1 MNIVFLDGASLPS
14 PMTCPPEATRWTERE
29 KTSLEQVTEALFDA
43 DVAITNKVR
52 IDRSALEQLPRLK
65 LICVAATGYD
75 CVDIAACRDQGIT
88 VCNVPAYSAVS
99 VAESVI
105 GSLFALRR
113 HLRAYQAASATDWPT
128 SSHFCV
134 HGAPIQDLQG
144 STLGIVGRG
153 DIGSRVA
160 RLARAL
166 EINVL
171 FAEHRGA
178 QRVREGYTAFD
189 QVLANADAL
198 TLHCPLTPQTRYL
211 IGSTEVSRMKP
222 GALLINT
229 ARGPLVDENAVLAG
243 LANGQLGG
251 AALDVLYAEPPRA
264 DHPLLHSEH
273 PNLIVTPHVAWASQS
288 SVARLK
294 SVLAANIAAFA
305 AGTPINVVT

>member
-14 PMTCPPEATRWTERE
+14 PLARPAHASHWTAREHTRPDH
-29 KTSLEQVTEALFDA
+29 VIEALADA

-52 IDRSALEQLPRLK
+52 LDRITLEQLPRLK
-65 LICVAATGYD
+65 LICVAATGCD
-75 CVDIAACRDQGIT
+75 CVDLAACRDQGVT

-113 HLRAYQAASATDWPT
+113 HLLAYRAASARLWPQ

-160 RLARAL
+160 RLAKAL
-166 EINVL
+166 DITVL

-178 QRVREGYTAFD
+178 QQVRAGYVAFD
-189 QVLANADAL
+189 EVLAKADAL

-211 IGSTEVSRMKP
+211 IGTAEIARMKP

-229 ARGPLVDENAVLAG
+229 ARGALVDENAILDG
-243 LANGQLGG
+243 LASGQLGG
-251 AALDVLYAEPPRA
+251 AALDVLHVEPPQT
-264 DHPLLHSEH
+264 DHPLLHCEH
-273 PNLIVTPHVAWASQS
+273 PNLLITPHVAWASQS

-294 SVLAANIAAFA
+294 AVLLANIEAFA
-305 AGTPINVVT
+305 ANKPINVVT

>member
-14 PMTCPPEATRWTERE
+14 PMARPTHATGWEVRDKTTPEQ
-29 KTSLEQVTEALFDA
+29 LVEALRDA

-52 IDRSALEQLPRLK
+52 LDRLALEQLPKLK
-65 LICVAATGYD
+65 LICVAATGFD
-75 CVDIAACRDQGIT
+75 CVDIAACRDQGVT

-113 HLRAYQAASATDWPT
+113 HLLAYHSASATQWPR

-144 STLGIVGRG
+144 STLGIIGRG

-160 RLARAL
+160 RLAKAL

-178 QRVREGYTAFD
+178 ERVREGYTRFED
-189 QVLANADAL
+189 VLAEADAL
-198 TLHCPLTPQTRYL
+198 TLHCPLTPSTRYL
-211 IGSTEVSRMKP
+211 IGAAQINQMKP

-229 ARGPLVDENAVLAG
+229 ARGPLVDENAVLEG
-243 LANGQLGG
+243 LASGQLGG

-264 DHPLLHSEH
+264 DHPLLHCEH
-273 PNLIVTPHVAWASQS
+273 PNLLITPHVGWASQS
-288 SVARLK
+288 SVAKLK
-294 SVLAANIAAFA
+294 AILADNISAFA
-305 AGTPINVVT
+305 AGKPINVVS

>member
-1 MNIVFLDGASLPS
+1 MNIVLLDGASLPS
-14 PMTCPPEATRWTERE
+14 PLARPLEATEWSERE
-29 KTSLEQVTEALFDA
+29 KTPLDQLVEALAEA

-52 IDRSALEQLPRLK
+52 IDRLALEQLPKLK

-75 CVDIAACRDQGIT
+75 CVDIAACRDQGVT

-99 VAESVI
+99 VAEHVMC
-105 GSLFALRR
+105 SLFALRR
-113 HLRAYQAASATDWPT
+113 QLLAYRTASASEWPA

-134 HGAPIQDLQG
+134 HGEPIQDLQG
-144 STLGIVGRG
+144 STLGIIGRG

-178 QRVREGYTAFD
+178 HKVREGYSEFD
-189 QVLANADAL
+189 EVLARSDAL

-211 IGSTEVSRMKP
+211 IGSAQIARMKP
-222 GALLINT
+222 GAVLINT
-229 ARGPLVDENAVLAG
+229 ARGPLIDENAVLAG

-251 AALDVLYAEPPRA
+251 AALDVLYAEPPRP
-264 DHPLLHSEH
+264 DHPLLHCTH
-273 PNLIVTPHVAWASQS
+273 PNLIITPHVAWASQS

-294 SVLAANIAAFA
+294 SVLAANITAFA
-305 AGTPINVVT
+305 KGDPINVVT

>member
-14 PMTCPPEATRWTERE
+14 PLQRPAEAATWTVRE
-29 KTSLEQVTEALFDA
+29 TTSAEQVAEALAEA

-52 IDRSALEQLPRLK
+52 IDRATLEQAPRLK

-75 CVDIAACRDQGIT
+75 CVDIGACRDRGVT

-113 HLRAYQAASATDWPT
+113 HLLAYTAAAVAQWPQ

-134 HGAPIQDLQG
+134 HGAPIEDLQG
-144 STLGIVGRG
+144 STLGIIGRG

-160 RLARAL
+160 RLAQAL

-171 FAEHRGA
+171 FAEHRDA
-178 QRVREGYTAFD
+178 QTVRPGYTAFNE
-189 QVLANADAL
+189 VLAQVDAL
-198 TLHCPLTPQTRYL
+198 SLHCPLTPQTRHL
-211 IGSTEVSRMKP
+211 IGAAEIGRMKP

-229 ARGPLVDENAVLAG
+229 ARGPLVDEKAVLEG
-243 LANGQLGG
+243 LVSGRLGG
-251 AALDVLYAEPPRA
+251 AALDVLSVEPPSA
-264 DHPLLHSEH
+264 DHPLLQCDH
-273 PNLIVTPHVAWASQS
+273 PNLLVTPHVAWASQS

-294 SVLAANIAAFA
+294 AVLAANISAFK
-305 AGTPINVVT
+305 AGTPANVVS

>member
-1 MNIVFLDGASLPS
+1 MNVVFLDGASLPT
-14 PMTCPPEATRWTERE
+14 PMERPAEATGWTVRE
-29 KTSLEQVTEALFDA
+29 KTALDQVVDVLADA

-52 IDRSALEQLPRLK
+52 IGREALEKLPRLK

-75 CVDIAACRDQGIT
+75 CVDIAACRDQGVT

-105 GSLFALRR
+105 ASLFALRR
-113 HLRAYQAASATDWPT
+113 HLLAYRQASATKWPQ

-178 QRVREGYTAFD
+178 DRVREGYTAFED
-189 QVLANADAL
+189 VLATSDAL

-211 IGSTEVSRMKP
+211 IGSAEISKMKP
-222 GALLINT
+222 CALLINT
-229 ARGPLVDENAVLAG
+229 ARGPLVDENAILSG
-243 LANGQLGG
+243 LASGQLGG
-251 AALDVLYAEPPRA
+251 AALDVLYAEPPQA
-264 DHPLLHSEH
+264 DHPLLHCDH
-273 PNLIVTPHVAWASQS
+273 PNLLVTPHVAWASQS

-294 SVLAANIAAFA
+294 TVLAANISAFA
-305 AGTPINVVT
+305 ANKPINVVS

>member
-14 PMTCPPEATRWTERE
+14 PMSRPAHASAWTVRE
-29 KTSLEQVTEALFDA
+29 KTSPQQLFDALADA

-52 IDRSALEQLPRLK
+52 IDRMILEQLPRLK

-75 CVDIAACRDQGIT
+75 CVDIAACRDQGVT

-113 HLRAYQAASATDWPT
+113 HLLEYRAASVTQWPG

-134 HGAPIQDLQG
+134 HGSPIQDLQG

-160 RLARAL
+160 RLAKAL
-166 EINVL
+166 EINVI

-178 QRVREGYTAFD
+178 QRIREGYVAFD
-189 QVLANADAL
+189 DVLARADAL
-198 TLHCPLTPQTRYL
+198 TLHCPLTAHTRYL
-211 IGSTEVSRMKP
+211 IGTAQISRMKP

-229 ARGPLVDENAVLAG
+229 ARGPLVDENAVFAG
-243 LANGQLGG
+243 LASGQLGG
-251 AALDVLYAEPPRA
+251 AALDVLYAEPPRS
-264 DHPLLHSEH
+264 DHPLLHCEH
-273 PNLIVTPHVAWASQS
+273 PNLLITPHVAWASQS

-294 SVLAANIAAFA
+294 DVLAANIAAFA
-305 AGTPINVVT
+305 ARKPINVVS

>member
-1 MNIVFLDGASLPS
+1 MNIVFLDGDSLPS
-14 PMTCPPEATRWTERE
+14 PMPCPPEATRWTARE
-29 KTSLEQVTEALFDA
+29 KTTLEQVVEALTDA

-52 IDRSALEQLPRLK
+52 IDRSALIHLPRLK
-65 LICVAATGYD
+65 LVCVAATGFD
-75 CVDIAACRDQGIT
+75 CVDIVTCRDQGVT

-113 HLRAYQAASATDWPT
+113 HLLAYRAASAKYWPT
-128 SSHFCV
+128 SSQFCV
-134 HGAPIQDLQG
+134 HGEPIQDLQG

-171 FAEHRGA
+171 FAEHRDA
-178 QRVREGYTAFD
+178 KQVRAGYTAFD
-189 QVLANADAL
+189 EVLGKADAL

-211 IGSTEVSRMKP
+211 IGSTEIARMKH

-243 LANGQLGG
+243 LASGQLGG
-251 AALDVLYAEPPRA
+251 AAMDVLYAEPPRA
-264 DHPLLHSEH
+264 DHPLLHCEH
-273 PNLIVTPHVAWASQS
+273 SNLLITPHVAWASQS

-294 SVLAANIAAFA
+294 NTLAANITAFA
-305 AGTPINVVT
+305 AGAPINVVN

>member
-14 PMTCPPEATRWTERE
+14 PLARPLEATVWVERE
-29 KTSLEQVTEALFDA
+29 KTPLDQVAEALAGA

-52 IDRSALEQLPRLK
+52 LDRAALEQLPQLK

-75 CVDIAACRDQGIT
+75 CVDIAACRDQGVT

-113 HLRAYQAASATDWPT
+113 HLFAYQAASASQWPG

-134 HGAPIQDLQG
+134 HGEPIQDLQG

-189 QVLANADAL
+189 EVLAKSDAL

-211 IGSTEVSRMKP
+211 IGSAEIARIKP
-222 GALLINT
+222 GAVLINT

-243 LANGQLGG
+243 LADGRLGG
-251 AALDVLYAEPPRA
+251 AALDVLYAEPPSA
-264 DHPLLHSEH
+264 DHPLLHSTH

-288 SVARLK
+288 SVSRLK
-294 SVLAANIAAFA
+294 SVLAANITAFA
-305 AGTPINVVT
+305 KGAPVNVVT

>member
-14 PMTCPPEATRWTERE
+14 PLARLPEAREWTVRE
-29 KTSLEQVTEALFDA
+29 TTAQHQVLDALALA

-52 IDRSALEQLPRLK
+52 IDRAALAQLPRLK

-75 CVDIAACRDQGIT
+75 CVDIAACRDQGVT

-105 GSLFALRR
+105 ASLFALRR
-113 HLRAYQAASATDWPT
+113 HLMAYRAAAASDWP
-128 SSHFCV
+128 SSAHFCV

-178 QRVREGYTAFD
+178 ARVREGYTAFD
-189 QVLANADAL
+189 DMLAKADAL
-198 TLHCPLTPQTRYL
+198 TLHCPLTSHTRYL
-211 IGSTEVSRMKP
+211 IGAAQIARMKP

-243 LANGQLGG
+243 LASGRLGG
-251 AALDVLYAEPPRA
+251 VALDVLYAEPPQA
-264 DHPLLHSEH
+264 DHPLLHCTH

-294 SVLAANIAAFA
+294 AVLTANIAAFA
-305 AGTPINVVT
+305 AGAPINVVT

>member
-1 MNIVFLDGASLPS
+1 MHIVFLDGDSLPS
-14 PMTCPPEATRWTERE
+14 PLPCPPQATQWTERA
-29 KTSLEQVTEALFDA
+29 KTAQDQVLDALAEA

-52 IDRSALEQLPRLK
+52 IDRAALEQLPRLK

-75 CVDIAACRDQGIT
+75 CVDIAACRDQGVT

-113 HLRAYQAASATDWPT
+113 HLLAYQAASASAWPA

-178 QRVREGYTAFD
+178 QRVRDGYTAFD
-189 QVLANADAL
+189 QVLAKADAL
-198 TLHCPLTPQTRYL
+198 TLHCPLTAETRYL
-211 IGSTEVSRMKP
+211 IGAAEIARMQT

-229 ARGPLVDENAVLAG
+229 ARGALVDENAVLAG

-294 SVLAANIAAFA
+294 SVLLANIAAFA
-305 AGTPINVVT
+305 AGTPHNVVS

>member
-14 PMTCPPEATRWTERE
+14 PLSRPPQANAWTVRE
-29 KTSLEQVTEALFDA
+29 KTTPEEVREALSDA

-52 IDRSALEQLPRLK
+52 IDRETLEQLPRLK

-75 CVDIAACRDQGIT
+75 CVDIAACRDQGVT
-88 VCNVPAYSAVS
+88 VCNAPAYSAVS

-105 GSLFALRR
+105 ASLFAMRR
-113 HLRAYQAASATDWPT
+113 HLLAYRACSATDWPQ

-166 EINVL
+166 EIDVL

-189 QVLANADAL
+189 DVLARADAL

-211 IGSTEVSRMKP
+211 IGAAEIRRMKP

-229 ARGPLVDENAVLAG
+229 ARGPLVDENAVLEG
-243 LANGQLGG
+243 LANGRLGG

-264 DHPLLHSEH
+264 DHPLLHFNH
-273 PNLIVTPHVAWASQS
+273 PNLLVTPHVAWASQS

-294 SVLAANIAAFA
+294 SILAANIEAFA
-305 AGTPINVVT
+305 AGKPINTVS

>member
-14 PMTCPPEATRWTERE
+14 PMLRPVGASSWTVRE
-29 KTSLEQVTEALFDA
+29 KTSPEQLHDALVDA

-52 IDRSALEQLPRLK
+52 IDRLTLEKLPRLK

-75 CVDIAACRDQGIT
+75 CVDIAACRDQGVT

-113 HLRAYQAASATDWPT
+113 HLLEYRAASAMRWSE

-134 HGAPIQDLQG
+134 HGEPIQDLQG

-160 RLARAL
+160 RLAKSL
-166 EINVL
+166 EINVI

-178 QRVREGYTAFD
+178 QRVREGYVAFD
-189 QVLANADAL
+189 EVLAKADAL

-211 IGSTEVSRMKP
+211 IGSAEISRMKP

-243 LANGQLGG
+243 LASGQLGG
-251 AALDVLYAEPPRA
+251 AALDVLHVEPPRA
-264 DHPLLHSEH
+264 DHPLLHCEH
-273 PNLIVTPHVAWASQS
+273 PNLLITPHVAWASQS

-294 SVLAANIAAFA
+294 EVLAANIAAFA
-305 AGTPINVVT
+305 AGKAINVVS

>member
-14 PMTCPPEATRWTERE
+14 PMSRPAEASRWTERE
-29 KTSLEQVTEALFDA
+29 KTSLVQVVEALAGA

-52 IDRSALEQLPRLK
+52 IDRSALEQLPGLK

-75 CVDIAACRDQGIT
+75 CVDIAACRDQGVT
-88 VCNVPAYSAVS
+88 VCNVPAYSAFS

-113 HLRAYQAASATDWPT
+113 QLLAYRTAATTDWPS

-178 QRVREGYTAFD
+178 SRVREGYTAFD
-189 QVLANADAL
+189 DVLAQADAL

-211 IGSTEVSRMKP
+211 IGSAEIARMKP

-243 LANGQLGG
+243 LANGQLAG
-251 AALDVLYAEPPRA
+251 AALDVLYAEPPRD

-288 SVARLK
+288 SVAKLK
-294 SVLAANIAAFA
+294 GVLAANIAAFA
-305 AGTPINVVT
+305 AGAPINVVT

>member
-14 PMTCPPEATRWTERE
+14 PLARPVQASAWTARE
-29 KTSLEQVTEALFDA
+29 KTSPGQVLEALADA

-52 IDRSALEQLPRLK
+52 IDRASLEQLPRLK

-75 CVDIAACRDQGIT
+75 CVDIAACRDQGVT

-113 HLRAYQAASATDWPT
+113 HLTAYRAAAGSLWPQ

-134 HGAPIQDLQG
+134 HGARIQDLQG

-160 RLARAL
+160 RLAKAL
-166 EINVL
+166 DITVL

-178 QRVREGYTAFD
+178 QQVRAGYAAFD
-189 QVLANADAL
+189 DVLAKADAL

-211 IGSTEVSRMKP
+211 IGAAEVARMQP

-229 ARGPLVDENAVLAG
+229 ARGALVDENAVLAA
-243 LANGQLGG
+243 LASGQLGG
-251 AALDVLYAEPPRA
+251 AALDVLHVEPPHA
-264 DHPLLHSEH
+264 DHPLLHCDH
-273 PNLIVTPHVAWASQS
+273 PNLLITPHVAWASQS

-294 SVLAANIAAFA
+294 AVLAANIEAFA
-305 AGTPINVVT
+305 ANRPINVVT

>member
-14 PMTCPPEATRWTERE
+14 PLTRPVQASHWTVRE
-29 KTSLEQVTEALFDA
+29 HTRPDHVVEALADA

-52 IDRSALEQLPRLK
+52 LDRVTLEQLPRLK

-75 CVDIAACRDQGIT
+75 CVDLAACRDQGVT

-105 GSLFALRR
+105 ASLFALRR
-113 HLRAYQAASATDWPT
+113 HLLAYRAASAHLWPQ

-160 RLARAL
+160 RLAKAL
-166 EINVL
+166 DITVL

-178 QRVREGYTAFD
+178 PQVRAGYVAFD
-189 QVLANADAL
+189 EVLAKADAL
-198 TLHCPLTPQTRYL
+198 TLHCPLTPQPRYL
-211 IGSTEVSRMKP
+211 IGTAEIARMKP

-229 ARGPLVDENAVLAG
+229 ARGALVDENAVLAA
-243 LANGQLGG
+243 LASGQLGG
-251 AALDVLYAEPPRA
+251 AALDVLHVEPPQA
-264 DHPLLHSEH
+264 DHPLLHCEH
-273 PNLIVTPHVAWASQS
+273 PNLLITPHVAWASQS

-294 SVLAANIAAFA
+294 AVLLANIEAFA
-305 AGTPINVVT
+305 ANKPINVVT

>member
-14 PMTCPPEATRWTERE
+14 PMARPTEAQGWDVRE
-29 KTSLEQVTEALFDA
+29 KTSPDQVVRALAEA

-52 IDRSALEQLPRLK
+52 LDRVALEQLPRLT

-75 CVDIAACRDQGIT
+75 CVDIAACRDQGVT

-105 GSLFALRR
+105 ASLFALRR
-113 HLRAYQAASATDWPT
+113 HLLAYRGASTTSWPQ

-166 EINVL
+166 EINVV

-178 QRVREGYTAFD
+178 DRVREGYMAFD
-189 QVLANADAL
+189 EVLASADAL

-211 IGSTEVSRMKP
+211 VGAAEINRMKP

-243 LANGQLGG
+243 LASGQLGG
-251 AALDVLYAEPPRA
+251 AALDVLYSEPPRA
-264 DHPLLHSEH
+264 DHPLLHCEH

-294 SVLAANIAAFA
+294 AVLAANITAFA
-305 AGTPINVVT
+305 SGKPSNVVS

>member
-14 PMTCPPEATRWTERE
+14 PLARPLEATGWIERE
-29 KTSLEQVTEALFDA
+29 KTPLDQVVEALAGA

-52 IDRSALEQLPRLK
+52 LDRAALEQLPQLK

-75 CVDIAACRDQGIT
+75 CVDIAACRDQGVI

-113 HLRAYQAASATDWPT
+113 HLLAYQAASASQWPGT
-128 SSHFCV
+128 SHFCF
-134 HGAPIQDLQG
+134 HGEPIQDLQG

-171 FAEHRGA
+171 FAEQRGA
-178 QRVREGYTAFD
+178 QKVREGYSAFD
-189 QVLANADAL
+189 EVLAKSDAL

-211 IGSTEVSRMKP
+211 IGSAEIARMKP
-222 GALLINT
+222 GAVLINT

-243 LANGQLGG
+243 LANGRLGG
-251 AALDVLYAEPPRA
+251 AALDVLYAEPPSA
-264 DHPLLHSEH
+264 DHPLLHSPH

-294 SVLAANIAAFA
+294 SVLAANITAFA
-305 AGTPINVVT
+305 KGAPINVVT

>member
-14 PMTCPPEATRWTERE
+14 PLSCPSEATHWTERD
-29 KTSLEQVTEALFDA
+29 KTPLEQVVEALVDA

-52 IDRSALEQLPRLK
+52 IDRSALEHLPRLK

-75 CVDIAACRDQGIT
+75 CVDIAACRDQGVT

-113 HLRAYQAASATDWPT
+113 HLLAYRAASVTDWPT

-178 QRVREGYTAFD
+178 SRVREGYTAFD
-189 QVLANADAL
+189 EVLAKADAL

-211 IGSTEVSRMKP
+211 IGSAEIARIKP

-243 LANGQLGG
+243 LASGQLGG

-288 SVARLK
+288 SVAKLK

>member
-14 PMTCPPEATRWTERE
+14 PLARPVQASHWTAREHTRPDH
-29 KTSLEQVTEALFDA
+29 VIEALADA

-52 IDRSALEQLPRLK
+52 LDRVTLEQLPRLK

-75 CVDIAACRDQGIT
+75 CVDLAACRDQGVT

-113 HLRAYQAASATDWPT
+113 HLLAYRAASTRLWPQ

-160 RLARAL
+160 RLAKAL
-166 EINVL
+166 DITVL

-178 QRVREGYTAFD
+178 PQVRAGYVAFD
-189 QVLANADAL
+189 EVLAKADAL

-211 IGSTEVSRMKP
+211 IGTAEIARMKP

-229 ARGPLVDENAVLAG
+229 ARGALVDENAVLAA
-243 LANGQLGG
+243 LASGQLGG
-251 AALDVLYAEPPRA
+251 AALDVLHVEPPQA
-264 DHPLLHSEH
+264 DHPLLHCEH
-273 PNLIVTPHVAWASQS
+273 PNLLITPHVAWASQS

-294 SVLAANIAAFA
+294 AVLLANIEAFA
-305 AGTPINVVT
+305 ANKPINVVT

>member
-1 MNIVFLDGASLPS
+1 MKKTPLD
-14 PMTCPPEATRWTERE
+14 
-29 KTSLEQVTEALFDA
+29 QVVKALAEA

-52 IDRSALEQLPRLK
+52 LDRAALEQLPQLK

-75 CVDIAACRDQGIT
+75 CVDIAACRDQGVT

-105 GSLFALRR
+105 GCLFALRR
-113 HLRAYQAASATDWPT
+113 HLFAYQAASASQWPG

-134 HGAPIQDLQG
+134 HGEPIQDLQG

-166 EINVL
+166 EIDVL

-178 QRVREGYTAFD
+178 HKVREGYTAFD
-189 QVLANADAL
+189 EVLAKSDAL

-211 IGSTEVSRMKP
+211 IGSSEIARMKP
-222 GALLINT
+222 GAVLINT

-243 LANGQLGG
+243 LINGRLGG
-251 AALDVLYAEPPRA
+251 AALDVLYAEPPSA
-264 DHPLLHSEH
+264 GHPLLRSEH

-294 SVLAANIAAFA
+294 SVLAANIKAFA
-305 AGTPINVVT
+305 KGAPINVVT

>member
-14 PMTCPPEATRWTERE
+14 PLSRLPQASGWTVRE
-29 KTSLEQVTEALFDA
+29 QTSLEQVVEALADA

-52 IDRSALEQLPRLK
+52 IDRCALLQLPRLR
-65 LICVAATGYD
+65 LVCVAATGYD
-75 CVDIAACRDQGIT
+75 CVDIAACRDLGVT

-113 HLRAYQAASATDWPT
+113 HLLAYRAASAGQWPT
-128 SSHFCV
+128 SPHFCV
-134 HGAPIQDLQG
+134 HGAPIQDVQG

-171 FAEHRGA
+171 FAEHRDA
-178 QRVREGYTAFD
+178 PRVREGYTAFD
-189 QVLANADAL
+189 EVLAHADAL

-211 IGSTEVSRMKP
+211 IDAAQIARMKP

-229 ARGPLVDENAVLAG
+229 ARGPLVDENAVLTG
-243 LANGQLGG
+243 LASGQLGG

-264 DHPLLHSEH
+264 DHPLLHCEH
-273 PNLIVTPHVAWASQS
+273 LNLIVTPHVAWASQS
-288 SVARLK
+288 SVAKLK
-294 SVLAANIAAFA
+294 GVLAANIAAFA

>member
-14 PMTCPPEATRWTERE
+14 PLARPVQASHWTAREHTRPDH
-29 KTSLEQVTEALFDA
+29 VVEALADA

-52 IDRSALEQLPRLK
+52 LDRITLEQLPRLK

-75 CVDIAACRDQGIT
+75 CVDLAACRDQGVT

-113 HLRAYQAASATDWPT
+113 HLLAYRAASARLWPQ

-160 RLARAL
+160 RLAKAL
-166 EINVL
+166 DINVL

-178 QRVREGYTAFD
+178 PQVRAGYVAFD
-189 QVLANADAL
+189 EVLAKADAL

-211 IGSTEVSRMKP
+211 IGTAEIARMKP

-229 ARGPLVDENAVLAG
+229 ARGALVDENAVLAA
-243 LANGQLGG
+243 LASGQLGG
-251 AALDVLYAEPPRA
+251 AALDVLHVEPPQA
-264 DHPLLHSEH
+264 DHPLLHCEH
-273 PNLIVTPHVAWASQS
+273 PNLLITPHVAWASQS

-294 SVLAANIAAFA
+294 AVLLANIEAFA
-305 AGTPINVVT
+305 ANKPINVVT

>member
-14 PMTCPPEATRWTERE
+14 PLAQPAQATTWTERE
-29 KTSLEQVTEALFDA
+29 KTTPDQVLQALAEA

-52 IDRSALEQLPRLK
+52 IDRVTLEQLPRLK

-75 CVDIAACRDQGIT
+75 CVDIAACRDQGVA
-88 VCNVPAYSAVS
+88 VCNVPAYSAIS

-113 HLRAYQAASATDWPT
+113 HLTAYRDASSRLWPQ

-160 RLARAL
+160 RLAKAL

-178 QRVREGYTAFD
+178 PRVREGYTAFD
-189 QVLANADAL
+189 TVLAKADAL

-211 IGSTEVSRMKP
+211 IGAAEVARMKP

-229 ARGPLVDENAVLAG
+229 ARGALIDENAVLTG

-251 AALDVLYAEPPRA
+251 AALDVLHVEPPQA
-264 DHPLLHSEH
+264 DHPLLRCDH
-273 PNLIVTPHVAWASQS
+273 PNLLITPHVAWASQS
-288 SVARLK
+288 SVERLK
-294 SVLAANIAAFA
+294 AVLAANIEAFA
-305 AGTPINVVT
+305 ANKPINVVT

>member
-14 PMTCPPEATRWTERE
+14 PMLRPAEASSWNVRDKTTPEQLIT
-29 KTSLEQVTEALFDA
+29 ALTDA

-52 IDRSALEQLPRLK
+52 LDRVTLEKLPRLK

-75 CVDIAACRDQGIT
+75 CVDIAACRDQGVT
-88 VCNVPAYSAVS
+88 VCNAPAYSAVS

-105 GSLFALRR
+105 ASLFAMRR
-113 HLRAYQAASATDWPT
+113 HLLAYRSSSVTHWPS

-134 HGAPIQDLQG
+134 HGAPIQDIQG

-160 RLARAL
+160 RLAKAL
-166 EINVL
+166 EVNVM
-171 FAEHRGA
+171 FAEHRCA
-178 QRVREGYTAFD
+178 ERVREGYVAFEE
-189 QVLANADAL
+189 VLAKSDAL

-211 IGSTEVSRMKP
+211 IGAAEIARMKH

-243 LANGQLGG
+243 LASGQLGG
-251 AALDVLYAEPPRA
+251 AALDVLYTEPPQA
-264 DHPLLHSEH
+264 DHPLLHCEH
-273 PNLIVTPHVAWASQS
+273 PNLLVTPHVGWASQS
-288 SVARLK
+288 SVEKLK
-294 SVLAANIAAFA
+294 AVLATNISAFA
-305 AGTPINVVT
+305 AGKPVNVVS

>member
-1 MNIVFLDGASLPS
+1 MNVVFLDGASLPS
-14 PMTCPPEATRWTERE
+14 PMQRPAQASGWTVRE
-29 KTSLEQVTEALFDA
+29 KTAPEQVVEVLAEA
-43 DVAITNKVR
+43 DVVITNKVR
-52 IDRSALEQLPRLK
+52 IDRLTLEKLPRLK

-75 CVDIAACRDQGIT
+75 CVDLAACRDQGVT

-113 HLRAYQAASATDWPT
+113 HLLAYRAASVADWPQ

-134 HGAPIQDLQG
+134 HGAPIQDLHG

-160 RLARAL
+160 RLAKAL
-166 EINVL
+166 EINVI

-178 QRVREGYTAFD
+178 KRVREGYVAFEE
-189 QVLANADAL
+189 VLARADAL
-198 TLHCPLTPQTRYL
+198 TLHCPLTAQTKYL
-211 IGSTEVSRMKP
+211 IGAAEISRMKA

-229 ARGPLVDENAVLAG
+229 ARGPLVDENAIFAG
-243 LANGQLGG
+243 LASGHLGG

-264 DHPLLHSEH
+264 DHPLLHFEH
-273 PNLIVTPHVAWASQS
+273 PNLLITPHVAWASQS
-288 SVARLK
+288 SVVRLK
-294 SVLAANIAAFA
+294 DVLTANIAAFVMSK
-305 AGTPINVVT
+305 PINVVS

>member
-14 PMTCPPEATRWTERE
+14 ALPRPAQASAWTARETTRP
-29 KTSLEQVTEALFDA
+29 EQVLEALADA

-52 IDRSALEQLPRLK
+52 IDRATLAQLPRLQ

-75 CVDIAACRDQGIT
+75 CVDIAACRDQGVT

-105 GSLFALRR
+105 GALFALRR
-113 HLRAYQAASATDWPT
+113 HLLAYRAASASQWPQ

-160 RLARAL
+160 RLAKAL
-166 EINVL
+166 DITVL

-178 QRVREGYTAFD
+178 PQVRAGYTAFNE
-189 QVLANADAL
+189 VLARSDAL
-198 TLHCPLTPQTRYL
+198 TLHCPLTPHTRYL
-211 IGSTEVSRMKP
+211 IGAAEIARMKP

-229 ARGPLVDENAVLAG
+229 ARGALVDENAVLDG
-243 LANGQLGG
+243 LASGQLGG
-251 AALDVLYAEPPRA
+251 TALDVLHVEPPQA
-264 DHPLLHSEH
+264 DHPLLHCEH
-273 PNLIVTPHVAWASQS
+273 PNLLVTPHVAWASQS

-294 SVLAANIAAFA
+294 AVLAANIEAFA
-305 AGTPINVVT
+305 AHRPTNVVT

>member
-14 PMTCPPEATRWTERE
+14 PLARPAHASQWTAREHTRPDH
-29 KTSLEQVTEALFDA
+29 VIEALADA

-52 IDRSALEQLPRLK
+52 LDRATLEQLPRLK

-75 CVDIAACRDQGIT
+75 CVDLAACRDQGVT

-113 HLRAYQAASATDWPT
+113 HLMAYRVASARLWPQ

-160 RLARAL
+160 RLAKAL
-166 EINVL
+166 DITVL

-178 QRVREGYTAFD
+178 PQVRAGYVAFD
-189 QVLANADAL
+189 EVLAKADAL

-211 IGSTEVSRMKP
+211 IGTAEIARMKP

-229 ARGPLVDENAVLAG
+229 ARGALVDENAVLAA
-243 LANGQLGG
+243 LASGQLGG
-251 AALDVLYAEPPRA
+251 AALDVLHVEPPQA
-264 DHPLLHSEH
+264 DHPLLHCEH
-273 PNLIVTPHVAWASQS
+273 PNLLITPHVAWASQS

-294 SVLAANIAAFA
+294 AVLLANIEAFA
-305 AGTPINVVT
+305 ANKPINVVT

>member
-1 MNIVFLDGASLPS
+1 MNIVLLDGASLPS
-14 PMTCPPEATRWTERE
+14 PLARPVQASHWTAREHTRPDH
-29 KTSLEQVTEALFDA
+29 VVEALADA

-52 IDRSALEQLPRLK
+52 LDRITLEQLPRLK

-75 CVDIAACRDQGIT
+75 CVDLAACRDQGVT

-113 HLRAYQAASATDWPT
+113 HLLAYRAASARLWPQ

-160 RLARAL
+160 RLAKAL
-166 EINVL
+166 DITVL

-178 QRVREGYTAFD
+178 PQVRAGYVAFD
-189 QVLANADAL
+189 EVLAKADAL
-198 TLHCPLTPQTRYL
+198 TLHCPLTLQTRYL
-211 IGSTEVSRMKP
+211 IGTAEIARMKP

-229 ARGPLVDENAVLAG
+229 ARGALVDENAVLAA
-243 LANGQLGG
+243 LAFGQLGG
-251 AALDVLYAEPPRA
+251 AALDVLHVEPPRA
-264 DHPLLHSEH
+264 DHPLLHCEH
-273 PNLIVTPHVAWASQS
+273 PNLLITPHVAWASQS

-294 SVLAANIAAFA
+294 AVLLANIEAFA
-305 AGTPINVVT
+305 ANKPINVVT

>member
-1 MNIVFLDGASLPS
+1 MNIVFIDAASLPS
-14 PMTCPPEATRWTERE
+14 PLPRPAEAKQWTERE
-29 KTSLEQVTEALFDA
+29 KTSSDQVVAALQNA
-43 DVAITNKVR
+43 TAAITNKVR
-52 IDRSALEQLPRLK
+52 IDRSALEQLPGLK

-75 CVDIAACRDQGIT
+75 CVDIAACRDQGVT

-113 HLRAYQAASATDWPT
+113 HLMAYREAAAAQWPD

-134 HGAPIQDLQG
+134 HGAPIQDVQG
-144 STLGIVGRG
+144 STLGIIGRG

-160 RLARAL
+160 RLAKAL
-166 EINVL
+166 EINVV

-178 QRVREGYTAFD
+178 SQVRSGYTPFD
-189 QVLANADAL
+189 EVLATADAI

-211 IGSTEVSRMKP
+211 IGLAEIARMKP

-229 ARGPLVDENAVLAG
+229 ARGPLVDENAVLEG
-243 LANGQLGG
+243 LSSGQLGG

-264 DHPLLHSEH
+264 DHPLLHNPH
-273 PNLIVTPHVAWASQS
+273 PNLLVTPHVGWASQS
-288 SVARLK
+288 SVAKLK
-294 SVLAANIAAFA
+294 AILAANIAAFA
-305 AGTPINVVT
+305 AGKPINVVT

>member
-14 PMTCPPEATRWTERE
+14 ALSRPQEASNWTVRPQTSPEE
-29 KTSLEQVTEALFDA
+29 LVPALQGA
-43 DVAITNKVR
+43 EVAITNKVR
-52 IDRSALEQLPRLK
+52 IDRAALEQLPGLK

-75 CVDIAACRDQGIT
+75 CIDIAACRDQGVT
-88 VCNVPAYSAVS
+88 VCNVPAYSAIS

-105 GSLFALRR
+105 AALFALRR
-113 HLRAYQAASATDWPT
+113 QLFAYREAATTQWPAST
-128 SSHFCV
+128 HFCV
-134 HGAPIQDLQG
+134 HGAPIRDLHG

-178 QRVREGYTAFD
+178 RTVREGYTAFD
-189 QVLANADAL
+189 EVLARADAL
-198 TLHCPLTPQTRYL
+198 TLHCPLTPATRYL
-211 IGSTEVSRMKP
+211 IGAAEIARMKP

-243 LANGQLGG
+243 LASGRVAG
-251 AALDVLYAEPPRA
+251 AALDVLYTEPPRA
-264 DHPLLHSEH
+264 DHPLLHTNH
-273 PNLIVTPHVAWASQS
+273 PNLLVTPHVAWASQG
-288 SVARLK
+288 SVERLK
-294 SVLAANIAAFA
+294 AVLHANIAAFA
-305 AGTPINVVT
+305 GGRPIHIVS

>member
-1 MNIVFLDGASLPS
+1 MNVVFLDGASLPS
-14 PMTCPPEATRWTERE
+14 PIQRPAQASAWTVLE
-29 KTSLEQVTEALFDA
+29 KTAPEQVAEVLAQA

-52 IDRSALEQLPRLK
+52 IDRLTLEKLPRLK

-75 CVDIAACRDQGIT
+75 CLDLAACRDQGVT

-105 GSLFALRR
+105 GALFALRR
-113 HLRAYQAASATDWPT
+113 HLLAYRAASATEWPQ

-144 STLGIVGRG
+144 STLGIIGRG

-160 RLARAL
+160 RLAKAL
-166 EINVL
+166 EINVI

-178 QRVREGYTAFD
+178 ERIREGYVAFEE
-189 QVLANADAL
+189 VLARADAL
-198 TLHCPLTPQTRYL
+198 TLHCPLTPQTKYL
-211 IGSTEVSRMKP
+211 IGAVEINRMKP
-222 GALLINT
+222 GAVLINT
-229 ARGPLVDENAVLAG
+229 ARGPLVDENAILAG
-243 LANGQLGG
+243 LASGHLGG

-264 DHPLLHSEH
+264 DHPLLHLEH
-273 PNLIVTPHVAWASQS
+273 PNLLITPHVAWASQS

-294 SVLAANIAAFA
+294 DVLAANIAAFVQSK
-305 AGTPINVVT
+305 PINVVS

>member
-1 MNIVFLDGASLPS
+1 MNVVFLDGASLPS
-14 PMTCPPEATRWTERE
+14 PMPRPDDAVIWTFRE
-29 KTSLEQVTEALFDA
+29 KTALEQVAEALADA

-52 IDRSALEQLPRLK
+52 IDRVTLEKLPRLK

-75 CVDIAACRDQGIT
+75 CVDVAACRDQGVT

-105 GSLFALRR
+105 GSLFAMRR
-113 HLRAYQAASATDWPT
+113 HLLAYRASSATAWPQ

-134 HGAPIQDLQG
+134 HGAPIEDLQG

-178 QRVREGYTAFD
+178 ARVREGYTAFD
-189 QVLANADAL
+189 EVLAKADAL

-211 IGSTEVSRMKP
+211 IGAAEISRMKP

-229 ARGPLVDENAVLAG
+229 ARGPLVDENAILNG
-243 LANGQLGG
+243 LASGQLGG
-251 AALDVLYAEPPRA
+251 AALDVLYAEPPQA
-264 DHPLLHSEH
+264 DHPLLHCEH
-273 PNLIVTPHVAWASQS
+273 PNLLITPHVAWASQS
-288 SVARLK
+288 SVVRLK
-294 SVLAANIAAFA
+294 AVLAANIRAFNV
-305 AGTPINVVT
+305 GQPINVVS

>member
-14 PMTCPPEATRWTERE
+14 PLARPPEAREWTVRE
-29 KTSLEQVTEALFDA
+29 TTPQDQVLDALALA

-52 IDRSALEQLPRLK
+52 IDRAALAHLPRLK

-75 CVDIAACRDQGIT
+75 CVDIAACRDQGVT

-105 GSLFALRR
+105 ASLFALRR
-113 HLRAYQAASATDWPT
+113 HLMAYRASAATEWPT

-171 FAEHRGA
+171 FAEHRGVS
-178 QRVREGYTAFD
+178 RVREGYTAFD
-189 QVLANADAL
+189 KVLAKADAL
-198 TLHCPLTPQTRYL
+198 TLHCPLTSHTRYL
-211 IGSTEVSRMKP
+211 IGAAQIARMKP

-243 LANGQLGG
+243 LANGRLGG
-251 AALDVLYAEPPRA
+251 AALDVLYAEPPQA
-264 DHPLLHSEH
+264 DHPLLHCLH

-294 SVLAANIAAFA
+294 TVLTANIAAFA
-305 AGTPINVVT
+305 AGAPINVVT